1 LLNERCASDN
11 EGIPFIMELIRVAL
25 LAFVLAL
32 FAVSCSDA
40 GNVFSL
46 GVGDCFTSVTDT
58 EISDVPIVDCSEPHE
73 HEVFAVWNVTG
84 GSLPSTDAMEAGCVE
99 RFDAAIGTPF
109 AESDIYSAAITPTQ
123 GSFDAGDREVICY
136 SFEFD
141 ESFEV
146 VQITGS
152 VLGSGR

>member
-1 LLNERCASDN
+1 MKLT
-11 EGIPFIMELIRVAL
+11 RVAM
-25 LAFVLAL
+25 LALVLAL
-32 FAVSCSDA
+32 FAVSCSDE

-46 GVGDCFTSVTDT
+46 GVGDCFTAVTDT

-73 HEVFAVWNVTG
+73 HEVFAVWNVSG
-84 GSLPSTDAMEAGCVE
+84 DSLPSTEDMEAGCVE
-99 RFDAAIGTPF
+99 RFADAIGTPF
-109 AESDIYSAAITPTQ
+109 EESDIYSAAITPTQ

-141 ESFEV
+141 DSFEIA
-146 VQITGS
+146 QITGS